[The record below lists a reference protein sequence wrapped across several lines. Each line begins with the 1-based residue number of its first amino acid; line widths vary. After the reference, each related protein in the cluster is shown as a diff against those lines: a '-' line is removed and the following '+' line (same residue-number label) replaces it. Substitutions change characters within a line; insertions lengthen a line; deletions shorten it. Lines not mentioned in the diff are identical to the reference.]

1 MKQHKRNMKQPMK
14 IDDIRWVFEGGLGDE
29 FRVSYYKY
37 ADSNSSC
44 PETQTFTLVD
54 DHAKGVY
61 LKTEYN
67 KVIFIPF
74 SRIAEVTKIPVKTE

>member
-1 MKQHKRNMKQPMK
+1 MT

-37 ADSNSSC
+37 ADSNASC
-44 PETQTFTLVD
+44 LETNTFTLVD
-54 DHAKGVY
+54 NHYRGVY
-61 LKTEYN
+61 LKTEYE

-74 SRIAEVTKIPVKTE
+74 ERIDEVTKIL